1 MAEALLRVEHVHTYY
16 GESYVLQGV
25 DIAVPEGKVAVLLGR
40 NGMGKTTLIRSIT
53 GVTPARRGEIW
64 FRSHRIDRL
73 PPYEIARLG
82 IAVVPQGRRIFGSL
96 TVKENLDIPAWVQT
110 AKRPVV
116 GANGDAWTM
125 GRILEQ
131 FPSLRARLPNRA
143 GSLSGGEQQMLAIAR
158 ALIANPTL
166 LLMDEPSEGLAPLI
180 VDEITELVVRLKGR
194 GQSILLVEQNFNFA
208 LDVADVVYVM
218 MNGQIVYA
226 GPLADPR
233 EQELVRTLHLGL

>member
-1 MAEALLRVEHVHTYY
+1 VAEALLRVQQVHTYH

-25 DIAVPEGKVAVLLGR
+25 DVAVPEGKVAVLLGR

-64 FRSHRIDRL
+64 FRDHRIDGL

-110 AKRPVV
+110 SRRPDVGPKR
-116 GANGDAWTM
+116 DAWTM
-125 GRILEQ
+125 ERIFEQ
-131 FPSLRARLPNRA
+131 FPNLRARLPNRA

-180 VDEITELVVRLKGR
+180 VEEIAGIVARLKAR
-194 GQSILLVEQNFNFA
+194 GQSILLVEQDFDFA
-208 LDVADVVYVM
+208 LDVADIVYVM

-226 GPLADPR
+226 GPLTDPR